1 MIIVENAENLRVKG
15 STKWN
20 MGKDSGV
27 LLTDGEQLESMTELK
42 SGNTIEPNTAVS
54 GTMAVSKKDQLQLV
68 MSHSKEKITEDST
81 HNSKR
86 METTETVTNPVIG
99 VNILSQ
105 EGTTGS
111 EDNGEKI
118 TNQKRWK
125 RLAREKYGSA
135 NEGNQSLGKRD
146 GDMDIEEYLD
156 RKKIRLGRM
165 SNLPWIVVG
174 DFNEILQLDE
184 KKGGVIRSNTA
195 MSSFREAVDDCA
207 LIDMG
212 YVGNKYTWSNRQFKG
227 DLIQERI
234 DRAFCCLEW
243 RKTFPDAIV
252 LHKAWM
258 GSDHKA
264 IIIDKVYKKDPIKGK
279 NRGGGN
285 RFHFEHAWAE
295 EAECRSI
302 VEKAWTSKTGPKTVD
317 HALWGC
323 KTVKSDWI
331 QCPLFSDIK
340 KLKVS
345 EFLERVIWVAA
356 VSNLD
361 TVTKFI
367 TTAWFVWNNRNKILF
382 GDKAKSSGE
391 SWKKATLFLSDGKNS
406 ENKTKISVVSSNEI
420 TKWIPPNKDTFK
432 VNVDAFLDQGRSR
445 FSAGIIIRDSTG
457 RIKRA
462 AAMVF
467 NGKVL
472 VEIAEAKAIHEGLLL
487 AMRSGLHPLIIESDS
502 LNVVRLCND
511 EIISRSDVYNVISD
525 IQVLL
530 NRDKRSS
537 IVHTP
542 RSCNRIAHEI
552 ARRAIGLENS
562 VLMVDL
568 FPPWLQKLA
577 VSDVNSNTSA
587 VE

>member
-1 MIIVENAENLRVKG
+1 
-15 STKWN
+15 
-20 MGKDSGV
+20 
-27 LLTDGEQLESMTELK
+27 
-42 SGNTIEPNTAVS
+42 
-54 GTMAVSKKDQLQLV
+54 
-68 MSHSKEKITEDST
+68 
-81 HNSKR
+81 

-146 GDMDIEEYLD
+146 GDMDIEEYSD
-156 RKKIRLGRM
+156 RKKI
-165 SNLPWIVVG
+165 
-174 DFNEILQLDE
+174 
-184 KKGGVIRSNTA
+184 
-195 MSSFREAVDDCA
+195 
-207 LIDMG
+207 
-212 YVGNKYTWSNRQFKG
+212 
-227 DLIQERI
+227 
-234 DRAFCCLEW
+234 

-285 RFHFEHAWAE
+285 RFLFEHAWAE

-302 VEKAWTSKTGPKTVD
+302 VEKAWTSKTEEADLILSIPLSAYPAKDSILWHYNKEGTFSVKSAYRIAISAIRNGEASCSFGPLPWWKKLWCLQIPNKIKIFCWKACRNILPTKELLYTRGIIDLALCPLCNEGPKTVD

-361 TVTKFI
+361 IVTKFI

-467 NGKVL
+467 NGKVS

-487 AMRSGLHPLIIESDS
+487 AMRSGLHPLIIEFDS
-502 LNVVRLCND
+502 LNV
-511 EIISRSDVYNVISD
+511 
-525 IQVLL
+525 VLL

-542 RSCNRIAHEI
+542 RSCNTIAHEI